1 MPQVGAGAADPRD
14 MLLVITLVVVCWIIL
29 PLPFAVAVGRAFRSG
44 SEAPVP
50 PAHEAGGPDQVMG
63 DLAA

>member
-1 MPQVGAGAADPRD
+1 MAQAGDGAADASD
-14 MLLVITLVVVCWIIL
+14 MLLVTIVVVCWIVL

-44 SEAPVP
+44 SETPAPP
-50 PAHEAGGPDQVMG
+50 TGDTAAPDGAIG